1 MKDEELLAFIA
12 LTATPGLG
20 NLGARHLID
29 VMETAESIFRER
41 KNLPKLVPGISEKAV
56 KALDSAEPFRHAEK
70 EWRFVEENHIR
81 CLPITSEEYPS
92 RLRECPDAPI
102 LLYYKGKGKLNA
114 LKAVSMVGTRNATPY
129 GKQLCSDFLRE
140 LKEAFPG
147 TLVASGL
154 AYGIDIAAHRAAL
167 ACGLPTVAVLAHG
180 LDRIYPSLH
189 KDVAEEMQEQGGI
202 LTEYPSGTN
211 PDRQNFVKRNRII
224 AGMTDATIVVE
235 SARKGGSLITAR
247 IAGGYG
253 RDCFAF
259 PGRVNDP
266 CSAGCNHLISSKQAE
281 LIQTADDF
289 IEAMCW
295 EREEKEPARQPIQ
308 RELFPDVSPEE
319 KAIIECLQKNNEL
332 QTDTLVVRTN
342 IPIHKMNALLIEMEL
357 KGIIKR
363 LAGGTNRLIG

>member
-12 LTATPGLG
+12 LSETPGLG
-20 NLGARHLID
+20 SLGARHLID
-29 VMETAESIFRER
+29 VMETAENIFRER
-41 KNLPKLVPGISEKAV
+41 KNIAKFAPDISERAV
-56 KALDSAEPFRHAEK
+56 KALDTAEPFRRAEQ
-70 EWRFVEENHIR
+70 ELRFVQENHVQ

-129 GKQLCSDFLRE
+129 GKQLCSSFLKE
-140 LKEAFPG
+140 LKEAFPE

-189 KDVAEEMQEQGGI
+189 KDAAEEMQEHGGI

-224 AGMTDATIVVE
+224 AGISDATIVVE
-235 SARKGGSLITAR
+235 SALKGGSLITAR
-247 IAGGYG
+247 IAGSYG

-259 PGRVNDP
+259 PGRAGDTF
-266 CSAGCNHLISSKQAE
+266 SAGCNQLISSKQAE
-281 LIQTADDF
+281 LVQSAKDF

-295 EREEKEPARQPIQ
+295 ETDEKEPAPQAIQ
-308 RELFPDVSPEE
+308 RELLPDVSPEE
-319 KAIIECLQKNNEL
+319 QAIISCLQKNNEL

-342 IPIHKMNALLIEMEL
+342 IPIQKMNALLIEMEL

-363 LAGGTNRLIG
+363 LAGGTNRLLG